1 MRFLQLFLLGLL
13 LLTACTAAPAKSV
26 LVVAGDNYEEFHTF
40 RHYIDPAIRQSLE
53 KDGWVVGEC
62 SWDALTEETLSRFQ
76 AVIFLQTPDT
86 FIKADKDA
94 RLARM
99 QTLLR
104 DYLARGGGVLIFP
117 DLFRGTVHKT
127 VNAWLEPY
135 GIKALPQTV
144 QETPR
149 GRHPFDAYPAMG
161 VAASGNIAKDTLTEG
176 VARFVYPEG
185 NELTTTFQAGED
197 WKVLVRGEKTA
208 RSVPNE
214 GVVESDPLVP
224 EEPPIVAV
232 REAGGGRM
240 AYWSGH
246 SSFFIL
252 KPYHAYW
259 DEGRVLKE
267 GDDLQLLDNLLAW
280 LAGAPESR
288 VGGFTVADQEDIFHF
303 EQARERSITQEQR
316 IPGSPRRGVIGVQ
329 SRLSGGSLSIA
340 DLSTQARQLGLDYI
354 VFTEDASAVSSADV
368 WADYVKACA
377 EASGPDFIAFPGVL
391 VESPETHDRAVVF
404 NLRKPW
410 PETPWKVGD
419 FESFVRIG
427 VNNGWRAF
435 FALLDPD
442 TAPVP
447 LANEGAVNSI
457 SVNSSPDQMQ
467 GKPTAAGIFQRT
479 QREMW
484 GLAPIRYR
492 QVRTEKDLTEA
503 ADTGTTWLYSE
514 KWGGDFRV
522 SQDEITFSAV
532 ADGPVLTDFSASGES
547 TWTPPFSSRYRGR
560 VEVDHL
566 APGQVV
572 ELWFGQN
579 RMRAATAQSDA
590 VAFSFSFIAE
600 GSGHLFVRVLDQEKR
615 TILQASALKFAKVR
629 FNSFVGSDRMN
640 GYWYPVRE
648 ARPDTPGSIFIEG
661 KYGVIGTSVYPQMA
675 WGDHWQFRSENQNL
689 AEPLGLEVGAPP
701 GSIDRMW
708 AGFYLKTPSGWESLA
723 PWRGMSYFSSD
734 AAIWTDSPI
743 AERRESLVN
752 GRKEIRV
759 EPSSLLDRKTDVT
772 GFRWDDHAILWVA
785 AEAVARE
792 ASLPE
797 ARVLALRLGD
807 SVSKFSSQSILRASG
822 ELESAALSLGQRFRL
837 RAGDGFSLGDMP
849 MGMVSI
855 WALQDLDGE
864 VLADSDRATLQLFQ
878 PAEMWPP
885 TAGGRAEASY
895 LVVISRHQA
904 GQPRDL
910 ENVREAV
917 FSDNLWQADADRKQP
932 MRDDAT
938 SRFRQLVALGGGVR
952 GGWGTWSRPGRV
964 WRAEI
969 RDFAPR
975 VDAGI
980 LRREGDGWIWRQI
993 ETAGERG
1000 MAFVDRTPTGRAF
1013 IGQPILCDNPGVK
1026 IELGNLDPQGKGWK
1040 VSLHNP
1046 TDQPVAVK
1054 LRVHPE
1060 LARIVKIDDPAC
1072 TVKPGETVVR
1082 NLELKTEER

>member
-1 MRFLQLFLLGLL
+1 MRFLHILLFGALL
-13 LLTACTAAPAKSV
+13 LAACAAASAKSL

-94 RLARM
+94 RLGRM
-99 QTLLR
+99 QALLQ
-104 DYLARGGGVLIFP
+104 DYLARGGGVLVFP

-135 GIKALPQTV
+135 GIKALPQTI

-149 GRHPFDAYPAMG
+149 GQHPFEAYPAMG
-161 VAASGNIAKDTLTEG
+161 VASTGNIARDALTEG
-176 VARFVYPEG
+176 VSRFVYPEG
-185 NELTTTFQAGED
+185 NELTTTFQAGDD

-208 RSVPNE
+208 LSVPNE
-214 GVVESDPLVP
+214 GVVESDPLFS

-267 GDDLQLLDNLLAW
+267 GDDLRLLENLLAW
-280 LAGAPESR
+280 LAGSPASQL
-288 VGGFTVADQEDIFHF
+288 GGFTGEEQTGIFHF
-303 EQARERSITQEQR
+303 EQARERTISQEQR
-316 IPGSPRRGVIGVQ
+316 IPGPPRRGVIGLQ
-329 SRLSGGSLSIA
+329 SRLSGGPLSVA
-340 DLSTQARQLGLDYI
+340 DLCTQARQLGLDYV
-354 VFTEDASAVSSADV
+354 VFTEDAAAVSSADV
-368 WADYVKACA
+368 WEDYVKACA

-410 PETPWKVGD
+410 PETPWNVGD

-427 VNNGWRAF
+427 VNNAWRAF
-435 FALLDPD
+435 FALIDPD

-447 LANEGAVNSI
+447 LANQGAVNALA
-457 SVNSSPDQMQ
+457 VNSSADEAQ
-467 GKPTAAGIFQRT
+467 GRPAAAGIFQRT

-492 QVRTEKDLTEA
+492 QVRTEKELTDA

-514 KWGGDFRV
+514 KWGSDFRV

-532 ADGPVLTDFSASGES
+532 ADGPVLKDFSASGES

-560 VEVDHL
+560 VEIERL

-579 RMRAATAQSDA
+579 RMRAVTAQSA
-590 VAFSFSFIAE
+590 SVAFPFSFVAE
-600 GSGHLFVRVLDQEKR
+600 GSGHLFVRVLDQERR

-661 KYGVIGTSVYPQMA
+661 KYGVIGTSVYPQLA
-675 WGDHWQFRSENQNL
+675 WGDHWQFRSENQSL
-689 AEPLGLEVGAPP
+689 SEPLGFEVGAPP
-701 GSIDRMW
+701 GSIERMW
-708 AGFYLKTPSGWESLA
+708 AGFYLKTPAGWESLA

-734 AAIWTDSPI
+734 AAVWTDSPI
-743 AERRESLVN
+743 AQRTESKVN
-752 GRKEIRV
+752 GRKEISV
-759 EPSSLLDRKTDVT
+759 EPSSRLDRKTDVT
-772 GFRWDDHAILWVA
+772 GFRWDEHAILWVS

-807 SVSKFSSQSILRASG
+807 SRRKFSTRSILRASG
-822 ELESAALSLGQRFRL
+822 ELEKSDLPLGQRFRL
-837 RAGDGFSLGDMP
+837 HAGDGFSLGDMP

-855 WALQDLDGE
+855 WALQDLDGN
-864 VLADSDRATLQLFQ
+864 VSADSDRAALELFL
-878 PAEMWPP
+878 PAENWPP
-885 TAGGRAEASY
+885 AIGGRVTASY
-895 LVVISRHQA
+895 LVVISRHQS
-904 GQPRDL
+904 GKPRELLD
-910 ENVREAV
+910 VRDAV
-917 FSDNLWQADADRKQP
+917 FSGNFWQTDADRKKP
-932 MRDDAT
+932 AADGI
-938 SRFRQLVALGGGVR
+938 SRFRQLVSLGGGVR
-952 GGWGTWSRPGRV
+952 SGWGTWSRPGRS

-969 RDFAPR
+969 RDFAPGSG
-975 VDAGI
+975 VGI
-980 LRREGDGWIWRQI
+980 LSRSGDGWTWRQI

-1000 MAFVDRTPTGRAF
+1000 MVFMEETPKERAF
-1013 IGQPILCDNPGVK
+1013 LGQPILCDIPSVK
-1026 IELGNLDPQGKGWK
+1026 IELGSLDPQGKAWK

-1046 TDQPVAVK
+1046 TDKPVSTS
-1054 LRVHPE
+1054 LRVHPA
-1060 LARIVKIDDPAC
+1060 LAGIVGIDDPAC
-1072 TVKPGETVVR
+1072 TVKPGETLVR
-1082 NLELKTEER
+1082 TLELKPEGR